1 MSPKHPV
8 GQKVLT
14 IQSEEKLPLSCVPLF
29 SLLSMDEDLF
39 FPSVPGVFA
48 TWEKSDLLQVYLQH
62 KTDCRGDQK
71 AVKKTKTDV
80 LSTSPSW
87 KQNMCY
93 FLNISERPNQRAW
106 KALFPCVAHVI
117 FWLRIVKKGRNWHK
131 LRNSGAIIQS
141 ALTVQTVRWPLV
153 RDNAY
158 LAFRPT
164 YHDFS
169 LRASLHY

>member
-1 MSPKHPV
+1 MSAKHPV

-14 IQSEEKLPLSCVPLF
+14 IHSEEKLPLSCVPLF

-71 AVKKTKTDV
+71 AVKKNKTDV

-93 FLNISERPNQRAW
+93 FLNISERPYQRA
-106 KALFPCVAHVI
+106 
-117 FWLRIVKKGRNWHK
+117 
-131 LRNSGAIIQS
+131 
-141 ALTVQTVRWPLV
+141 
-153 RDNAY
+153 
-158 LAFRPT
+158 
-164 YHDFS
+164 
-169 LRASLHY
+169 

>member
-1 MSPKHPV
+1 
-8 GQKVLT
+8 
-14 IQSEEKLPLSCVPLF
+14 
-29 SLLSMDEDLF
+29 MDEDLF

-93 FLNISERPNQRAW
+93 FLNISEGPISVLE
-106 KALFPCVAHVI
+106 KHYSPV
-117 FWLRIVKKGRNWHK
+117 WHM
-131 LRNSGAIIQS
+131 LYFN
-141 ALTVQTVRWPLV
+141 
-153 RDNAY
+153 
-158 LAFRPT
+158 
-164 YHDFS
+164 
-169 LRASLHY
+169 